1 MVIAFVIFS
10 DGQMGNGRTLPT
22 GIETKNTNSDDDIVV
37 QTFDSTS
44 LNILRFH
51 HYQNEIL
58 SWIYQK
64 FLFLF
69 HLSIFIEL
77 LISLN
82 FMYMRLFIK
91 RNLCSNLVSYAS
103 FFIYLVSKIKIEST
117 KTKKKS
123 TENFAMIKI

>member
-22 GIETKNTNSDDDIVV
+22 GIEIKNDTNSDDDIVV

-58 SWIYQK
+58 S
-64 FLFLF
+64 
-69 HLSIFIEL
+69 
-77 LISLN
+77 
-82 FMYMRLFIK
+82 
-91 RNLCSNLVSYAS
+91 
-103 FFIYLVSKIKIEST
+103 
-117 KTKKKS
+117 
-123 TENFAMIKI
+123 